1 MEISWHFAKN
11 FFNFQIHLWHLFLLN
26 GIGIGPRQ
34 MGWEEF
40 VNEFLQ
46 RGQLSLVDEVKFPDE
61 KHEML
66 ELCKI

>member
-1 MEISWHFAKN
+1 MEISWHFVKL
-11 FFNFQIHLWHLFLLN
+11 FFNFQTQFLHLFLFN
-26 GIGIGPRQ
+26 GIGIGPGQ

-46 RGQLSLVDEVKFPDE
+46 RSQLALVDEVKFPDE

-66 ELCKI
+66 ELCKK